1 MSGGVSLP
9 PGIDTWPSGLWTMGR
24 QLTLNARRF
33 PAKTALADRRRA
45 LSYRT
50 LNASVNGLAHA
61 LLARGVAKGDHV
73 ALLYGNTIEHVIALY
88 AAAKIGAVAVVLDAK
103 WIAREIAQALAL
115 FDCGFLVYDPAHEA
129 QLPEDLPPH
138 LAFDERD
145 AVWLAAQP
153 AGEPAVEVADH
164 DVFLIM
170 LTSGTTG
177 LPKGCIKTHIS
188 YAHSNAL
195 AASSQ
200 HIDERSREL
209 IVVPIYYNSGRVSLV
224 NLISLGGTVH
234 LRERLDPEEALAT
247 IERERITSLALA
259 PTQCNEL
266 LAFPQLDTYDKSSL
280 CSLRKAGLPFPARA
294 VQEIMERICPNLYQG
309 FGGTEFSS
317 AALLRPEEQLTKLGS
332 AGRPLGGMEIEV
344 VDDDRR
350 PLPPGERGEVR
361 VRGPSVCSG
370 YYKNEAANR
379 VTFIEGWYHSGDL
392 GYLDE
397 DGYLYIVG
405 RKKDLVKTGGI
416 NVAPREVEDAILS
429 LPEVADAAVV
439 GVADERWGEML
450 KALVV
455 LKPGASLTA
464 EHIREHCGERLAR
477 YKIPKAIEIVD
488 HIPRSPLGKIT
499 AEVKAAISSV
509 SSGEG
514 V

>member
-1 MSGGVSLP
+1 MSRAPSLP
-9 PGIDTWPSGLWTMGR
+9 PGIDAWPRGLWTMGR
-24 QLTLNARRF
+24 QLMLNARRF
-33 PAKTALADRRRA
+33 PAKAALADGRRA
-45 LSYRT
+45 LGYRA

-88 AAAKIGAVAVVLDAK
+88 AAAKIGAPAVVLDAK
-103 WIAREIAQALAL
+103 WIAREIAQGLAL
-115 FDCGFLVYDPAHEA
+115 FDCGFLIYDRAHEA
-129 QLPEDLPPH
+129 QLPDKLPPR

-145 AVWLAAQP
+145 AAWLAAQP
-153 AGEPAVEVADH
+153 ADEPAVEVADD

-177 LPKGCIKTHIS
+177 LPKGCVKTHLS

-195 AASSQ
+195 AAASQ
-200 HIDERSREL
+200 HIDEQSREL

-247 IERERITSLALA
+247 IERERITSIALA

-266 LAFPQLDTYDKSSL
+266 LAFPRLDAFDKSSL
-280 CSLRKAGLPFPARA
+280 RSLRKAGLPFPARA
-294 VQEIMERICPNLYQG
+294 VQEIMERICPHLYQG

-332 AGRPLGGMEIEV
+332 AGRPLAGMEVEI
-344 VDDDRR
+344 VDDERR
-350 PLPPGERGEVR
+350 PLPPMERGEVR

-379 VTFIEGWYHSGDL
+379 VTFIDGWYYSGDL

-397 DGYLYIVG
+397 EGYLYIAG

-439 GVADERWGEML
+439 GVADQRWGEML

-455 LKPGASLTA
+455 LKPGASLTP
-464 EHIREHCGERLAR
+464 ERIRERCGERLAR
-477 YKIPKAIEIVD
+477 YKIPKAIEFVAQ
-488 HIPRSPLGKIT
+488 IPRSPLGKVT
-499 AEVKAAISSV
+499 AEVKAALDATSRP
-509 SSGEG
+509 
-514 V
+514 